1 MWNIWHKYVCV
12 CAFCSAVIGATE
24 KKTWRHEM
32 NIEKTIARLREQAEY
47 EREVGYFPSRSYR
60 LDYLATQLECM
71 TDDYLGRGIVFG
83 EVVA

>member
-1 MWNIWHKYVCV
+1 
-12 CAFCSAVIGATE
+12 
-24 KKTWRHEM
+24 M
-32 NIEKTIARLREQAEY
+32 NIQKTIDRLREQADY
-47 EREVGYFPSRSYR
+47 EREVGYFPSRSSR